1 MRGGGEVTNCPAA
14 ARRAYLKLVVRRRG
28 TVGWGVCADLHV
40 ALDDTRQPGPVSAIG
55 SYGMGPS
62 AGDYWETEE
71 LGRDDVHVRV
81 ASNLE
86 RRWQGRRSGREVGCY
101 RNRPVRAS
109 KSLEQ
114 TGT

>member
-55 SYGMGPS
+55 SYRMGPS
-62 AGDYWETEE
+62 AKYHREAEE
-71 LGRDDVHVRV
+71 LGCDDVHARV

-86 RRWQGRRSGREVGCY
+86 RQWQGRRSGREVACY
-101 RNRPVRAS
+101 RNDLLGPVNR
-109 KSLEQ
+109 
-114 TGT
+114 